1 METEPAP
8 LVSLLPSYCIA
19 SLLFYAAFACSFLL
33 PGGGPKESLLERA
46 TLPILLLVPSLLLT
60 FRIARRLR
68 RSESPEKS
76 GRSLST
82 TLPLS
87 LLAVILGALLISVVL
102 FGKYWG
108 QFFLQR

>member
-1 METEPAP
+1 MEAEPAP
-8 LVSLLPSYCIA
+8 LVSLRPSYCIA
-19 SLLFYAAFACSFLL
+19 SLLFYAAFACSSLL
-33 PGGGPKESLLERA
+33 PGGGPKESLLGRA
-46 TLPILLLVPSLLLT
+46 ALPVLLLVPSLLLT

-68 RSESPEKS
+68 RSDSSEKS
-76 GRSLST
+76 GRGLLI

-87 LLAVILGALLISVVL
+87 LLAVMFGALLISVIL